1 MMHSKKFLSLIVLG
15 WILFLSGCVKNTS
28 TPSNLPAITWDLATE
43 QPVIEWQTYTNKADG
58 FTIQYPG
65 DRTFQENV
73 YGSSV
78 MFFTP
83 TLSGDTL
90 KENVGIMKKVLDK
103 DYTLDDYY
111 AITKPELVKL
121 IPGFTEIS
129 NEPIKINDLDA
140 QKLIYI
146 GTQGTTKLKWEQVYL
161 IKDKAVYIVSY
172 TATTDTFADY
182 AQKIDEMIA
191 TLEIK

>member
-1 MMHSKKFLSLIVLG
+1 
-15 WILFLSGCVKNTS
+15 
-28 TPSNLPAITWDLATE
+28 
-43 QPVIEWQTYTNKADG
+43 
-58 FTIQYPG
+58 
-65 DRTFQENV
+65 
-73 YGSSV
+73 